1 MEDLSLK
8 VALNDVSDMN
18 KRDLLYEQDDT
29 FLKNK
34 PFLEDSYDS
43 ISINN
48 GNPSG
53 NPTCDTKLNI
63 SSGSKNIV
71 YCNTNSNTGL
81 NTKWSSIKYSRTE
94 RQRRKRERIQLTG
107 QSLIT
112 EYYPILQQI
121 SRMIEENRELSSE
134 FNKTLNVCV
143 QNQKKPA
150 MFFFRDIN

>member
-8 VALNDVSDMN
+8 RALNDVSDMN
-18 KRDLLYEQDDT
+18 KRDLLHEQDDT

-34 PFLEDSYDS
+34 SLLENSYDS

-48 GNPSG
+48 GNQSG
-53 NPTCDTKLNI
+53 NPTCDTKPNII

-94 RQRRKRERIQLTG
+94 RQRRKKERIQLTS
-107 QSLIT
+107 QSLII

-121 SRMIEENRELSSE
+121 SRMI
-134 FNKTLNVCV
+134 
-143 QNQKKPA
+143 
-150 MFFFRDIN
+150 